1 MTMVQ
6 LIKLLISSA
15 DTKLKNQLADA
26 LLRNGKQWVEIQ
38 LDAVATVF
46 DVRELRH
53 RKKSVNWFLS
63 LESVAGIINT
73 MSSTTATGV

>member
-1 MTMVQ
+1 MVQ

-26 LLRNGKQWVEIQ
+26 LLRNGKQRVEIQ

-53 RKKSVNWFLS
+53 RCVVVFIRPTIVPVLTRQDTKEAL
-63 LESVAGIINT
+63 
-73 MSSTTATGV
+73 